1 MSLDLKLIEKK
12 HPSKDAE
19 AAFERLVGIEAHKE
33 SLLDFLELTLRPEK
47 FNSWI
52 KKNHSDGLPF
62 AQELD
67 FSSPLIIL
75 SGEVGCGKTALA
87 GSVATPLGK
96 RLDSRVLV
104 LETPTNLRG
113 SGLVGEIS
121 KRITD
126 AFSQARTSLTANNIQ
141 HGILILDEA
150 DDLATSRS
158 QMQAHH
164 EDRAG
169 LNALIKQLD
178 KLKEDKVKL
187 AVVLITNRLS
197 VLDPAV
203 RRRASLE
210 LVFERPGKEQLELV
224 FQRILSGTSSSKKD
238 IKLLVDLASSKPVPF
253 SYSDLTQ
260 KVAKAALLRSFRQ
273 GQKFS
278 PEVVADILK
287 DTEPSPMLED
297 SDG

>member
-1 MSLDLKLIEKK
+1 MSLELKLIERK
-12 HPSKDAE
+12 HPLSEAG
-19 AAFERLVGIEAHKE
+19 AAFERLVGIEGHKD
-33 SLLDFLELTLRPEK
+33 SLMDFLELTLRPEK
-47 FNSWI
+47 FSAWI
-52 KKNHSDGLPF
+52 KNNHPDGLPF
-62 AQELD
+62 ASELD

-96 RLDSRVLV
+96 RIDSRILV

-121 KRITD
+121 KRITE
-126 AFSQARTSLTANNIQ
+126 AFSQARSSLINNNIQ

-178 KLKEDKVKL
+178 KLKEDRVKL

-210 LVFERPGKEQLELV
+210 LVFERPDKEQLELV
-224 FQRILSGTSSSKKD
+224 FQRILSGTNSSKKD
-238 IKLLVDLASSKPVPF
+238 IRLLVELASSKKVPF

-260 KVAKAALLRSFRQ
+260 KVAKAALLKSFKH

-278 PEVVADILK
+278 VEMIVDVLK
-287 DTEPSPMLED
+287 ETEPSPMLED
-297 SDG
+297 VDV